1 MDTQELSNSILSAI
15 EKDKVIL
22 FNQDPLMVEAVKKY
36 ILAVVYKQG
45 VINAGQEHNS
55 RINWAM
61 NLAWGATDG
70 KGMPRTDKEL
80 GQNLRAMTSAVQLIE
95 SGFKELLEI
104 KKPEPEKEINHNEA
118 E

>member
-70 KGMPRTDKEL
+70 KGYAPHRQGVGAESPSDDFC
-80 GQNLRAMTSAVQLIE
+80 RAVD
-95 SGFKELLEI
+95 
-104 KKPEPEKEINHNEA
+104 
-118 E
+118 